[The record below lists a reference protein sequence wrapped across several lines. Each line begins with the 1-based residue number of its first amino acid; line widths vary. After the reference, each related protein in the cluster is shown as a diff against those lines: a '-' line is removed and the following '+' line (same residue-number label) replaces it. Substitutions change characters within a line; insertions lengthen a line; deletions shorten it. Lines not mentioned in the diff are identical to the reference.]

1 MTKEMGAQRP
11 VIPEKISEYGLT
23 EEAQACLGEQLTALL
38 LGEAWIAIENHL
50 KAPSLE
56 RWRILSGACDPR
68 GAYSELTDT
77 RAVTNPPRAKSP
89 KHLLE
94 AISTW
99 EGIQLRHQM
108 ATGIP
113 ILTETSKKYS
123 LLNLLPAHIEK
134 IVEDHA
140 YGKTYDELK
149 AYILDNVGRWEKV
162 MGHSSGIH

>member
-1 MTKEMGAQRP
+1 MFSSKLISCLSKAHPSLEAAMTKEMGAQRP
-11 VIPEKISEYGLT
+11 VTPEKISEYGLT

-113 ILTETSKKYS
+113 ILTETSKT
-123 LLNLLPAHIEK
+123 NI
-134 IVEDHA
+134 
-140 YGKTYDELK
+140 
-149 AYILDNVGRWEKV
+149 
-162 MGHSSGIH
+162 